1 MTDIKILTSFKKNL
15 VDFFDELIQQ
25 FPRDSELIIIRTFIQ
40 HQAIIDLLM
49 KKFIASI
56 NKSVTI
62 DNQQVLV
69 RTLITTRDENLFINH
84 NLFFFCDKTQ
94 DDNTPESRTINKD
107 NANHFKTLWLSG
119 RLDKDDKDVV
129 WNWLNSFVDL
139 ADKFTKTV
147 NIKNSKTAK

>member
-49 KKFIASI
+49 KKFTTSI
-56 NKSVTI
+56 NKSVSI
-62 DNQQVLV
+62 NNKQVQV
-69 RTLITTRDENLFINH
+69 RTLISTRDESLFINH
-84 NLFFFCDKTQ
+84 NLFFFCEKDH

-119 RLDKDDKDVV
+119 RLDKDDKEVV
-129 WNWLNSFVDL
+129 WNWLNSFVEL
-139 ADKFTKTV
+139 ADKFTR
-147 NIKNSKTAK
+147 NIKK

>member
-56 NKSVTI
+56 NKLVTI
-62 DNQQVLV
+62 DGQQVLV

>member
-147 NIKNSKTAK
+147 NIKNSKTTK